1 MKKLLLTLLFPYGIF
16 AQVGINT
23 TLPSATFD
31 VTAKNSTGTTTAAEG
46 ILIPRIDRQRAQSMT
61 GITASTLIY
70 VDNIA
75 TGTPTGNAVNID
87 NTGFYFFDGTAWVK
101 LNTNI
106 YNSNGSLTEN
116 RTVTQNSNT
125 LAFNATSPNAF
136 SVAGTT
142 FSVDAANNRVG
153 IGTSTP
159 TTKLEVASGV
169 AGASGLKFTNINNS
183 TDPTSNTS
191 PLGIDASGNVVVQ
204 SSVTTSFRSFNINA
218 TTPTSS
224 SVAIGSL
231 EFRYPSTTC
240 TGTDSY
246 LQVRTT
252 TGTNNTGIIHGMY
265 RTAQNGSAFINSV
278 PLTITP
284 TFANIGAGIPSNPN
298 PALIPVNCG
307 QDGHA
312 QFTFFSYVDKTFYR
326 VSFHIAD
333 GDSMGF
339 GALGYVFVELQK

>member
-1 MKKLLLTLLFPYGIF
+1 MKKLVLPFLIPCGIF

-23 TLPSATFD
+23 SMPAATLEIA
-31 VTAKNSTGTTTAAEG
+31 AKNATGIATAVDG
-46 ILIPRIDRQRAQSMT
+46 MLIPRIDRQRAQNMT
-61 GITASTLIY
+61 AIPVSTLIY
-70 VDNIA
+70 INDTS
-75 TGTPTGNAVNID
+75 TGAQTGNAINID
-87 NTGFYFFDGTAWVK
+87 NTGFYFFNGTAWVK
-101 LNTNI
+101 VNANI
-106 YNSNGSLTEN
+106 YNSDGALTEN
-116 RTVTQNSNT
+116 RTVTQTDHT
-125 LAFNATSPNAF
+125 LAFNGTSTNAF
-136 SVAGTT
+136 SVNGAT

-153 IGTSTP
+153 IGTSVP
-159 TTKLEVASGV
+159 TAKMEIASG
-169 AGASGLKFTNINNS
+169 ADGSSGLKFTNINN
-183 TDPTSNTS
+183 TTPPTSNTS

-240 TGTDSY
+240 TNTDSY
-246 LQVRTT
+246 LQIRTT
-252 TGTNNTGIIHGMY
+252 TGTNNTGIIHGIY
-265 RTAQNGSAFINSV
+265 RTAQNGSGFINSV

-298 PALIPVNCG
+298 PALIPINCT

-326 VSFHIAD
+326 LSFHIAD
-333 GDSMGF
+333 GDGLGF
-339 GALGYVFVELQK
+339 GALGYIFVELQR